1 MVAVDAILNG
11 ADDGH
16 GPDAH
21 RQGCRH
27 EAVDELVVAVTAS
40 LVFEPLAK
48 AFKLCIQINK
58 FTQQRTQR
66 QR

>member
-1 MVAVDAILNG
+1 MVAVDSILNG